1 MKVSDLTVTVII
13 TNKEK
18 LTSITDNIIKL
29 ANLAKDNPNLIPED
43 LENIC
48 ANITK
53 DFKGLLKPKIK
64 PEPLTQCTGCI
75 DKLEGIL
82 YEILYCE
89 DCDPSYKKGVE
100 LSINK
105 LIKLRDDETLKQI
118 NQKRGGEWT
127 KIQEN

>member
-1 MKVSDLTVTVII
+1 MKVSDLTVTLII

-18 LTSITDNIIKL
+18 LTSITENIIKL
-29 ANLAKDNPNLIPED
+29 ANLAKDNPEA
-43 LENIC
+43 ENIC

-105 LIKLRDDETLKQI
+105 LIKHRDDETLKQT
-118 NQKRGGEWT
+118 NQGM
-127 KIQEN
+127 